1 MPVKPL
7 TLWSEPY
14 APSGNLAADGFRK
27 LLGTPALGLLQTVI
41 REAVQNSCDASK
53 AGLGSEILIRVR
65 TLSAS
70 QRLALRRNI
79 FEELPGAPDSREPL
93 ETFLESENARVLEIC
108 DFGTTGLGGPTRA
121 DRVVQGEPTDFVDF
135 LRNVGSSR
143 DTRLGG
149 GTYGYGKTSLYLS
162 SRCTTILVDSQ
173 TSRSG
178 ADTRRLMACHLGKA
192 HTVRTEEGERRY
204 TGRHWWGQRLEDDF
218 VDPVE
223 DQAATSLAGQLG
235 LPERDPGRRGTSI
248 VILDPHLADED
259 PALTAASISESL
271 LWYFWPRMMASTPPA
286 RRIRA
291 RVELDGVAQPMPAPE
306 EFPPLDLFARA
317 MDAIRTGDPAVEMI
331 ESRKPKK
338 LLGRIGLVRGL
349 AGRRHNLVPAAS
361 SLIPRQSAHIAVMRP
376 VELVV
381 RYYEGTALPDGG
393 AEWAGVFVADSDR
406 DVESAFAESEPPA
419 HDDWQPAL
427 LASGSR
433 KSFVNI
439 AINRLKDYARSYALP
454 PALAPV
460 GGEGGP
466 SLARAS
472 EAFGQL
478 LTSVVDRPARS
489 GQGAGGRAARRRDR
503 IDGPAF
509 DHLEMG
515 SEGPVAVFAV
525 TYERD
530 GSVEQDLVA
539 TASIVVDGAPLG
551 DDDVLA
557 EASPRVIDW
566 IGADGSIAAVGGRLA
581 LSDMSGK
588 LMVRVALSGECAVG
602 LDVSF
607 AEAGSSR

>member
-1 MPVKPL
+1 MPVEPL

-14 APSGNLAADGFRK
+14 ARSGNLAADGFRK

-53 AGLGSEILIRVR
+53 AGLGTEIVIRVR
-65 TLSAS
+65 ALSPS
-70 QRLALRRNI
+70 QRLTLRRDI
-79 FEELPGAPDSREPL
+79 FKELPSAPDSREPL
-93 ETFLESENARVLEIC
+93 ETFLASENGRVLEIC

-121 DRVVQGEPTDFVDF
+121 DRVVDGEPTDFVDF

-173 TSRSG
+173 ANHNG

-192 HTVRTEEGERRY
+192 HAATTGAGERRY

-218 VDPVE
+218 VDPAE
-223 DQAATSLAGQLG
+223 DEPAKTLADQLG
-235 LPERDPGRRGTSI
+235 LPERGPGRRGTSI
-248 VILDPHLADED
+248 MILDPHLADED

-271 LWYFWPRMMASTPPA
+271 LWYFWPRMMASTPPD

-291 RVELDGVAQPMPAPE
+291 SVELDGVKLPLPTPE
-306 EFPPLDLFARA
+306 AFPPLDLFARA
-317 MDAIRTGDPAVEMI
+317 MDAIRTGDPAVETI
-331 ESRKPKK
+331 ESLRPKK
-338 LLGRIGLVRGL
+338 LLGRVGLVRGL
-349 AGRRHNLVPAAS
+349 VGRRHNLVPASS
-361 SLIPRQSAHIAVMRP
+361 SLIPHQSAHIAVMRP

-381 RYYEGTALPDGG
+381 RYYEGTPLPDGG

-427 LASGSR
+427 LASGRR
-433 KSFVNI
+433 KSYVNV

-454 PALAPV
+454 AGPAPI
-460 GGEGGP
+460 GGDGGP
-466 SLARAS
+466 SLARVA

-478 LTSVVDRPARS
+478 LTSVVDRPVRS
-489 GQGAGGRAARRRDR
+489 GRGAGGRAARRPYR
-503 IDGPAF
+503 IDGPTF

-525 TYERD
+525 AYDREI
-530 GSVEQDLVA
+530 SAEQDLVA
-539 TASIVVDGAPLG
+539 TPSIMVDGAPLG
-551 DDDVLA
+551 YDDAPADV
-557 EASPRVIDW
+557 SPRVLDW
-566 IGADGSIAAVGGRLA
+566 IGADGSVVAVGRRLPLRDASGR
-581 LSDMSGK
+581 
-588 LMVRVALSGECAVG
+588 LMVRVALSGECVVG